1 MHLFIKTLVLMLEII
16 IFSIPF
22 HPNTHTHIVPIIAL
36 IGRWFQGEQKEG
48 ALSLLQVGIAIGFVI
63 SFVGGIYLKPEHQLW
78 IILSFIITA
87 SITYT
92 IVFFLTSCDKP
103 HLLPCLYGGEEE
115 EDGGKGTEE
124 EEEED
129 KELRGSGSPLT
140 GLNPLSQSIG
150 VKEYHSM
157 GKEKEE
163 NGNMVIGKYYRQT
176 SV

>member
-1 MHLFIKTLVLMLEII
+1 M
-16 IFSIPF
+16 
-22 HPNTHTHIVPIIAL
+22 
-36 IGRWFQGEQKEG
+36 
-48 ALSLLQVGIAIGFVI
+48 LQVGIAIGFVI

-115 EDGGKGTEE
+115 EEEEGGKGTEE
-124 EEEED
+124 EEEEVI
-129 KELRGSGSPLT
+129 ELRGNGSPWT
-140 GLNPLSQSIG
+140 GLNPLSQRPSIG

-163 NGNMVIGKYYRQT
+163 KGNMVIGKSYKQT